1 MALSLRLGQARERI
15 VISRRRDVDGLAAQL
30 QPRRYLAA
38 YALAQLE
45 PGAWERS
52 EWWSCVTSGGGG
64 QDGLGVMGGEAIV
77 CHSLGGLGAATTL
90 LGAADGVGEI
100 LALHPG
106 PARTFAICEPHH
118 LGALEG
124 AHELPTQRRML
135 RMLATRRTFRP
146 VGPLTG
152 ETLELS
158 GRHVQVVNRLYS
170 SEGGPTRY
178 AREHIEEGCYQG
190 VVAEGRLV
198 AVAGTHS
205 ISRRYGISVLGNVF
219 THPQQRGFGFGT
231 AATSAATAALL
242 RETEEVVL
250 SVDPQNEPAVRAYRR
265 LGYVEVGA
273 IVEASASRRVSGV
286 QTTLRRW
293 LARRR
298 GGGADEIVLR

>member
-1 MALSLRLGQARERI
+1 MDGCMTVSLRLGQARERI
-15 VISRRRDVDGLAAQL
+15 VISRRHDVERLAAQL
-30 QPRRYLAA
+30 QPQRYLAA

-52 EWWSCVTSGGGG
+52 EWWSCSTSGSR
-64 QDGLGVMGGEAIV
+64 EAIV
-77 CHSLGGLGAATTL
+77 CHSHAGLGEATTL

-118 LGALEG
+118 LAALQG
-124 AHELPTQRRML
+124 VHELPTWRRML
-135 RMLATRRTFRP
+135 RMLTTRRTFRP
-146 VGPLTG
+146 AGPLRG

-158 GRHVQVVNRLYS
+158 GRHAQVVNRLYS

-178 AREHIEEGCYQG
+178 AREHIEEGCYHG
-190 VVAEGRLV
+190 VAEEGRLV

-205 ISRRYGISVLGNVF
+205 ISRSHGIAVLGNVF

-231 AATSAATAALL
+231 AATSAVTAALL

-250 SVDPQNEPAVRAYRR
+250 SVDPGNEPAVRAYRR
-265 LGYVEVGA
+265 LGYEEVGS
-273 IVEASASRRVSGV
+273 IVEASASRRVSGM

-298 GGGADEIVLR
+298 GSGSDEVVLR